1 MRGVWMHD
9 ETHFRVFDITYQT
22 IHKSTQIS
30 PQSLFVNKIICIYT
44 VITWV
49 FCSTLLSA
57 LWIHCSKTLQVY
69 NSITRL
75 GGEISYSDVNMHKG
89 YLKRIFT
96 VICIRYN
103 IYPNLSLFVPL
114 LLPLSSWVTVL
125 WLWESNFCVA
135 YVTFGA

>member
-1 MRGVWMHD
+1 MRHSTVFSNRLRGVWMHD

-57 LWIHCSKTLQVY
+57 L
-69 NSITRL
+69 
-75 GGEISYSDVNMHKG
+75 
-89 YLKRIFT
+89 
-96 VICIRYN
+96 
-103 IYPNLSLFVPL
+103 
-114 LLPLSSWVTVL
+114 
-125 WLWESNFCVA
+125 
-135 YVTFGA
+135 